1 MKNSILHAFYFV
13 AITLTACL
21 AVSALQPAASESSD
35 AFRVATYNI
44 RCPVDKTPNSWAE
57 RVGRVKAL
65 IQRHNFDLIGLQE
78 ATADQSDDLLTPGWA
93 YVGCGR
99 SDGKRG
105 GEASGILYKQA
116 RFDLNASDTFWL
128 SETPDVAGSKSWN
141 TACTRIC
148 TWVKLTD
155 RVTGHQFML
164 FNTHLDH
171 KSAAARKNGMEL
183 ILSRIAESA
192 RGLPVIFTGDMNAR
206 PDSVPIILARAQ
218 LKDAADC
225 SITERT
231 GPKGTFNGF
240 RFNEPHKA
248 TIDYIFVSAEIKVL
262 THATLDD
269 SENGLYPSDHF
280 PVAADV
286 LLR

>member
-1 MKNSILHAFYFV
+1 MKTNILHAFGFA
-13 AITLTACL
+13 AITLTACT
-21 AVSALQPAASESSD
+21 AMSASQPAASGSSG

-57 RVGRVKAL
+57 RVGRVQAL

-78 ATADQSDDLLTPGWA
+78 ATAGQSDDLLTEGWA

-99 SDGKRG
+99 DDGRRG
-105 GEASGILYKQA
+105 GEASGILYKQT

-128 SETPDVAGSKSWN
+128 SETPEVVGSKSWN
-141 TACTRIC
+141 TACTRVC
-148 TWVKLTD
+148 TWAKLTD
-155 RVTGHQFML
+155 RTTGHQFIV

-171 KSAAARKNGMEL
+171 KSGAARENGMAL
-183 ILSRIAESA
+183 ILSRMPELA
-192 RGLPVIFTGDMNAR
+192 RGLPVIFTGDMNAQ
-206 PDSVPIILARAQ
+206 PDSAPIILARTK
-218 LKDAADC
+218 LNDAAEL
-225 SITERT
+225 SVTKRT
-231 GPKGTFNGF
+231 GPDGTFNGF
-240 RFNEPHKA
+240 KFNEPHKA
-248 TIDYIFVSAEIKVL
+248 IIDYIFVSAGIKVL

-286 LLR
+286 VLE